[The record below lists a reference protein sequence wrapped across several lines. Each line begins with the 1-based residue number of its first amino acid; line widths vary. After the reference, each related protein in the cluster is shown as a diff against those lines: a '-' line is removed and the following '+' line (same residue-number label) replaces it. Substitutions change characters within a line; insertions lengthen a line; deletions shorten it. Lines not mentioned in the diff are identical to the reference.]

1 MGRWTRRTFLKSA
14 TVAGASTLLAGGRSA
29 AAEKAAVKKPRE
41 RANILYAVSTGCWGP
56 VTPPGQPLPLLQILD
71 ETAAAGFNG
80 VRLTGFPSLLEQNGL
95 TVDQYGEELASRG
108 LRFSTVSFGGNYY
121 DSQMHADI
129 RQRARAALAAYK
141 KYGATAMVFFPPSP
155 VPATEEAEAFNAM
168 FRFVDELGKMAVE
181 EYGVRMGLHN
191 HTDTIV
197 ENQRQVD
204 RFLEGTDPRYVFA
217 AWDSAHL
224 LVGGCDVQAT
234 YKKSIERLVYTDFKD
249 ATLQP
254 TAEDY
259 LAPNG
264 TLRRRLAPGAI
275 LQRDAGARPRRNRFR
290 GADAI
295 ARRPQVSRLD
305 QPRSGYDPRV
315 DRRELARVDGVHRGE
330 AGSGVHVTLAW
341 PLRVRDRF

>member
-14 TVAGASTLLAGGRSA
+14 TVAAGSTLLAGGRSA
-29 AAEKAAVKKPRE
+29 AAKKAAVKKPRE

-56 VTPPGQPLPLLQILD
+56 VTPPGRPLPLLKILD

-129 RQRARAALAAYK
+129 RARARDALAAHK

-155 VPATEEAEAFNAM
+155 VPEAEEAEAFKAM
-168 FRFVDELGKMAVE
+168 FSFVNELGKMAVE

-234 YKKSIERLVYTDFKD
+234 YKKSIDRLVYTDFKD

-264 TLRRRLAPGAI
+264 TRY
-275 LQRDAGARPRRNRFR
+275 AGDSHQGRFYN
-290 GADAI
+290 AM
-295 ARRPQVSRLD
+295 L
-305 QPRSGYDPRV
+305 
-315 DRRELARVDGVHRGE
+315 ELGRGE
-330 AGSGVHVTLAW
+330 IDFVALMQLLADQKYRGW
-341 PLRVRDRF
+341 INHDLDTIRVSIDESWRVSMGYIEEKLDPIYT